1 MSATKECCRSLGLK
15 EEQKTKTY
23 NKLMSI
29 IIIET
34 KLEQNVLQL
43 TVMFQF
49 IVYESNITNAE
60 NI

>member
-15 EEQKTKTY
+15 EGQKTKTY
-23 NKLMSI
+23 KKLMSI